1 VVAVLLAAAALHLE
15 EITMAGSLEGVVE
28 DDMKFLKK
36 LWTITGDLIWTI
48 VGSVIVII
56 TLSGDTQKI
65 ALYLTVTGGILHYIY
80 KLLDGSD
87 ND

>member
-1 VVAVLLAAAALHLE
+1 
-15 EITMAGSLEGVVE
+15 MAGSLEGVVE

>member
-1 VVAVLLAAAALHLE
+1 MALHLGE
-15 EITMAGSLEGVVE
+15 AAMVGSLEGVVE
-28 DDMKFLKK
+28 DKMKFLKK

-65 ALYLTVTGGILHYIY
+65 ALYLTVAGGLVHYIY
-80 KLLDGSD
+80 KILDGSED
-87 ND
+87 

>member
-1 VVAVLLAAAALHLE
+1 VVVLLEVAVALHLGE
-15 EITMAGSLEGVVE
+15 AAMVGSLEGVVE
-28 DDMKFLKK
+28 DKMKFLKK

-65 ALYLTVTGGILHYIY
+65 ALYLTVAGGLVHYIY
-80 KLLDGSD
+80 KILDGSED
-87 ND
+87 

>member
-1 VVAVLLAAAALHLE
+1 MALRLGEVAMV
-15 EITMAGSLEGVVE
+15 GSLEGVVE
-28 DDMKFLKK
+28 DKMKFLKK

-65 ALYLTVTGGILHYIY
+65 ALYLTVAGGLVHYIY
-80 KLLDGSD
+80 KILDGSED
-87 ND
+87 

>member
-1 VVAVLLAAAALHLE
+1 MALRLGE
-15 EITMAGSLEGVVE
+15 TAMVGSLEGVVE
-28 DDMKFLKK
+28 DKMKFLKK

-65 ALYLTVTGGILHYIY
+65 ALYLTVAGGLVHYIY
-80 KLLDGSD
+80 KILDGSED
-87 ND
+87 

>member
-1 VVAVLLAAAALHLE
+1 VVVLLAVAVALRLGE
-15 EITMAGSLEGVVE
+15 TAMVGSLEGVVE
-28 DDMKFLKK
+28 DKMKFLKK

-65 ALYLTVTGGILHYIY
+65 ALYLTVAGGLVHYIY
-80 KLLDGSD
+80 KILDGSED
-87 ND
+87 